1 MDVLGLIDEIEDIV
15 ESAGSLPLTSKVLVQ
30 KEELLDIISELRIK
44 LPDEIKQAAWIKE
57 ERERIIS
64 EANKDAEQII
74 KETRLKLEELV
85 SKEEVLKEANERA
98 KDLMNKAQIAST
110 NLKRSSL
117 EYSDK
122 LLMNAQENLKDMITT
137 LNENRTELR
146 KMSASV
152 SQENQLQNKEEKS
165 KNKCEST

>member
-15 ESAGSLPLTSKVLVQ
+15 ESASSLPLTSKVLVQ
-30 KEELLDIISELRIK
+30 KEELLDIIGELRIK

-57 ERERIIS
+57 ERERIIN
-64 EANKDAEQII
+64 EANKDAESII

-98 KDLMNKAQIAST
+98 QELMNKAQLAST

-122 LLMNAQENLKDMITT
+122 LLMNAQDNLKEVITT

-146 KMSASV
+146 KMAATV
-152 SQENQLQNKEEKS
+152 AKENQTTNEE
-165 KNKCEST
+165 N

>member
-15 ESAGSLPLTSKVLVQ
+15 ETAGSLPLTSKVLVQ

-98 KDLMNKAQIAST
+98 KDIMNKAQIAST

-152 SQENQLQNKEEKS
+152 SQENHVAQEKEEK
-165 KNKCEST
+165 

>member
-152 SQENQLQNKEEKS
+152 NQENQLAKEKEEK
-165 KNKCEST
+165 

>member
-152 SQENQLQNKEEKS
+152 NQENQLQNKEEK
-165 KNKCEST
+165 

>member
-15 ESAGSLPLTSKVLVQ
+15 ETAGSLPLTSKVLVQ

-98 KDLMNKAQIAST
+98 KDIMNKAQIAST

-152 SQENQLQNKEEKS
+152 NQENHVAQEKEEK
-165 KNKCEST
+165 

>member
-98 KDLMNKAQIAST
+98 KDIMNKAQIAST

-152 SQENQLQNKEEKS
+152 SQENHVAQEKEEK
-165 KNKCEST
+165 

>member
-15 ESAGSLPLTSKVLVQ
+15 ETAGSLPLTSKVLVQ

-152 SQENQLQNKEEKS
+152 SQENHVAQNKEEK
-165 KNKCEST
+165 

>member
-57 ERERIIS
+57 ERERILS

-98 KDLMNKAQIAST
+98 KDLMNKAQVAST

-122 LLMNAQENLKDMITT
+122 LLMNAQENLKEMITT

-146 KMSASV
+146 KMAASV
-152 SQENQLQNKEEKS
+152 SQESQVAQEKEEK
-165 KNKCEST
+165 

>member
-15 ESAGSLPLTSKVLVQ
+15 ETAGSLPLTSKVLVQ

-85 SKEEVLKEANERA
+85 SKEEVLKDANERA

-152 SQENQLQNKEEKS
+152 SQENHVAQEKEEK
-165 KNKCEST
+165 

>member
-15 ESAGSLPLTSKVLVQ
+15 ETAGSLPLTSKVLVQ

-98 KDLMNKAQIAST
+98 KDIMNKAQIAST

-152 SQENQLQNKEEKS
+152 SQENHVAQNKEEK
-165 KNKCEST
+165 

>member
-15 ESAGSLPLTSKVLVQ
+15 ETAGSLPLTSKVLVQ

-98 KDLMNKAQIAST
+98 KDIMNKAQIAST

-152 SQENQLQNKEEKS
+152 SKENHVAQEKEEK
-165 KNKCEST
+165 